1 MADRLT
7 QLQEAVNQ
15 LADHFCNAVGVLQ
28 QSAPPGQFV
37 GFEKTA
43 SKPPGV
49 TNDDDAALFAQ
60 LIARTAK
67 DIDVLI
73 DSLPNEDS
81 SPDGPMGNLYRLEM
95 ENQEAAKQL
104 EDVVARGEALLSR
117 IQQALHDIA
126 QSQLHSQMLET
137 SITAVNSSSLSTDEK
152 AP

>member
-7 QLQEAVNQ
+7 QLQDCVNQ
-15 LADHFCNAVGVLQ
+15 LADHLCNAVGILQ
-28 QSAPPGQFV
+28 QFAPSGSFT

-43 SKPPGV
+43 SKQPAV
-49 TNDDDAALFAQ
+49 TNEENAALFAQ

-81 SPDGPMGNLYRLEM
+81 SPELQLASLCRLEE
-95 ENQEAAKQL
+95 ENQEAARQL
-104 EDVVARGEALLSR
+104 EEVVQQGETLLTQ

-126 QSQLHSQMLET
+126 QTQLDSQALQSAQL
-137 SITAVNSSSLSTDEK
+137 
-152 AP
+152 

>member
-43 SKPPGV
+43 SKPPAV
-49 TNDDDAALFAQ
+49 TNEDEAALFAQ

-67 DIDVLI
+67 DIDILI
-73 DSLPNEDS
+73 DSLPSEDS
-81 SPDGPMGNLYRLEM
+81 SPELQLASLQRLEM

-104 EDVVARGEALLSR
+104 EDVVAQGEKLLVQ
-117 IQQALHDIA
+117 IQQALHEIA
-126 QSQLHSQMLET
+126 QSQLQSQMLET
-137 SITAVNSSSLSTDEK
+137 FVTVPSASASNSRTE
-152 AP
+152 